1 MIWLKMPAPK
11 QVENLSYFKK
21 FAQYLLAIA
30 LISQVTYQIL
40 FIKSQ
45 KTYKLDFYEAKITVY
60 AQNY

>member
-11 QVENLSYFKK
+11 QVENQSYFKK

-45 KTYKLDFYEAKITVY
+45 KTHKLDFYEAKITVY